1 MMEFF
6 SSHDGVKDH
15 LGYLSF
21 YPYCTFNTCSDDF
34 QPCNALVPL
43 TSHWSIASPLP
54 CTLPPVSSPYHRLHL
69 YARTSLH
76 PSTQGRN
83 AAHPNS
89 PTVAPMKT
97 NTTAW
102 SLAESL

>member
-21 YPYCTFNTCSDDF
+21 YPYCTFNTRSDDY

-43 TSHWSIASPLP
+43 TSHWYVASPLP
-54 CTLPPVSSPYHRLHL
+54 CTLLPVSSHTIAFIYMHVPLSIPRPKAAMPPTPIAPL
-69 YARTSLH
+69 SL
-76 PSTQGRN
+76 Q
-83 AAHPNS
+83 
-89 PTVAPMKT
+89 
-97 NTTAW
+97 
-102 SLAESL
+102 